1 MAAADASQMA
11 QITQIEALQMV
22 MGECEREAS
31 KQTSAASGLEHACEQ
46 EEREIEAAQKQ
57 HEDGQEAVA
66 RKKAQLA
73 DLQAKKKQEEEQT
86 LDIISSKTELDKI
99 HDEARKHRE
108 TAGESMRKL
117 RGSYD
122 SRIADMGKLQE
133 MATSMKRRVQAV
145 DQADS
150 AAQLNEGAQKKQK
163 LRDGNQQLRTA
174 IGEADAAAAE
184 QLKDIDAQI
193 VAQEQSNA
201 QQQAELDSAQI
212 DVTKFAMQIKS
223 QQAELEGYQKEVKE
237 IVDYRDGMG
246 IDHKAL
252 AGAFAAILPAEQ
264 AA

>member
-1 MAAADASQMA
+1 MAAAMA
-11 QITQIEALQMV
+11 QITQVEALQMA

-31 KQTSAASGLEHACEQ
+31 KHNAASAALEHACEHT
-46 EEREIEAAQKQ
+46 EREIEAAQKQ
-57 HEDGQEAVA
+57 REDGEEAVA

-73 DLQAKKKQEEEQT
+73 DLQAKKTQEEEQT
-86 LDIISSKTELDKI
+86 MEIIASKSELDKI

-122 SRIADMGKLQE
+122 ARIAEMGKLQD

-163 LRDGNQQLRTA
+163 LRDGNQQLQAA

-184 QLKDIDAQI
+184 QIKDIDAQ
-193 VAQEQSNA
+193 VAAQEQSNT
-201 QQQAELDSAQI
+201 QQQAELGSAQI
-212 DVTKFAMQIKS
+212 DVAKLGMQVKM
-223 QQAELEGYQKEVKE
+223 QLAEIEGYQKELKE
-237 IVDYRDGMG
+237 SVEYRDGIG
-246 IDHKAL
+246 IDHSAL
-252 AGAFAAILPAEQ
+252 TGAFAAILPAEQ
-264 AA
+264 TA